1 MISEINPEHI
11 KLLENCFKKWKRFYH
26 EEILHEMWCRYVE
39 YENYYENYYSREAER
54 CAPSRRE
61 KDLTAAGEE
70 GSDDIEVG
78 TELLGRW
85 CGDGEFY
92 DCVVEE
98 VTETGYVVLFTEY
111 GNREELTIDDLRW
124 YDDIEV
130 GAELLG
136 RWYGD
141 GEFYD
146 CVVEKVTET
155 GYVVLF
161 TEYGNREEL
170 TIDDLRWYDDDEER
184 WWGAGIIGKKI
195 R

>member
-11 KLLENCFKKWKRFYH
+11 KLIENCFKKWKRFYR
-26 EEILHEMWCRYVE
+26 EEILNEMWCRYVE
-39 YENYYENYYSREAER
+39 YENYYENYWSREAER
-54 CAPSRRE
+54 LAPSRRE
-61 KDLTAAGEE
+61 KDLKAAGEE
-70 GSDDIEVG
+70 GSADIEVG

-124 YDDIEV
+124 YDDDV
-130 GAELLG
+130 L
-136 RWYGD
+136 
-141 GEFYD
+141 
-146 CVVEKVTET
+146 EK
-155 GYVVLF
+155 
-161 TEYGNREEL
+161 
-170 TIDDLRWYDDDEER
+170 
-184 WWGAGIIGKKI
+184 WWAAGIIQNYWKKF

>member
-11 KLLENCFKKWKRFYH
+11 KLLENCFKKWKSFYH
-26 EEILHEMWCRYVE
+26 EELRADEMWCRYVE

-54 CAPSRRE
+54 WAPSRRE
-61 KDLTAAGEE
+61 KDLTAAGEVS
-70 GSDDIEVG
+70 SDDIEVG

-85 CGDGEFY
+85 C
-92 DCVVEE
+92 
-98 VTETGYVVLFTEY
+98 
-111 GNREELTIDDLRW
+111 
-124 YDDIEV
+124 
-130 GAELLG
+130 
-136 RWYGD
+136 GD

-184 WWGAGIIGKKI
+184 WWAAGIIGKKI

>member
-1 MISEINPEHI
+1 
-11 KLLENCFKKWKRFYH
+11 
-26 EEILHEMWCRYVE
+26 MWCRYVE

-98 VTETGYVVLFTEY
+98 VTETGYVVFFTEY

-146 CVVEKVTET
+146 CVVEKVTKT

>member
-11 KLLENCFKKWKRFYH
+11 KLLENCFKKWKHFYRQ
-26 EEILHEMWCRYVE
+26 EILNEMWCRYVE
-39 YENYYENYYSREAER
+39 YENYYENYWSREAER
-54 CAPSRRE
+54 WARVQSRRE
-61 KDLTAAGEE
+61 KDLTAAGEGEE

-111 GNREELTIDDLRW
+111 GNH
-124 YDDIEV
+124 
-130 GAELLG
+130 
-136 RWYGD
+136 
-141 GEFYD
+141 
-146 CVVEKVTET
+146 
-155 GYVVLF
+155 
-161 TEYGNREEL
+161 EEL
-170 TIDDLRWYDDDEER
+170 TIDDLRWYDDDVLER
-184 WWGAGIIGKKI
+184 WWAAGIIQNYWKKF